1 MTCRYTAAHAYG
13 PVGGENFIINE
24 HLNNPDVWTRPTHPS
39 WKNYIALK
47 DKNLVFDKKG
57 ISIHS
62 SLDRVFSSRFLSL
75 TLPRTIIHH
84 LPVFFFLAFSEALAR
99 GKRLLTQ
106 TYVCVSFAF

>member
-1 MTCRYTAAHAYG
+1 MFMTCRYTAAHTYG

-57 ISIHS
+57 ISI
-62 SLDRVFSSRFLSL
+62 F
-75 TLPRTIIHH
+75 
-84 LPVFFFLAFSEALAR
+84 
-99 GKRLLTQ
+99 
-106 TYVCVSFAF
+106 YVCVCVCCAPAM